1 MTGDL
6 RERLADR
13 TLELVDVPSES
24 RHEAAILDHLTRAI
38 VQRNFAFDPAL
49 R

>member
-1 MTGDL
+1 M
-6 RERLADR
+6 LASQLDM
-13 TLELVDVPSES
+13 EVPV
-24 RHEAAILDHLTRAI
+24 AAALNFPTVEHLTRAI